1 MSQSEPTYLSVL
13 NEEQRQAVLHGDG
26 PAMVLAGAGSGK
38 TRVLT
43 TRVAYLID
51 QKNIQ
56 PEEIVLLTFTNKA
69 AKEMEER
76 VRVLTGYSLPY
87 AGTFHR
93 LCARLLRRH
102 AELVGLS
109 QSYVIYDSDDQLSL
123 IKLIAKELNL
133 DSKKYHPRALVKSIS
148 ESKQQL
154 ITPEE
159 YEQFARGPFQTTVA
173 RVYRIYEKKLIE
185 AGAVDFDN
193 MLSKVVELFRKNE
206 HIRKQYQQQ
215 WKHVLID
222 EYQDTN
228 HAQYVLT
235 KLIAFPQNN
244 LYVVGDASQAI
255 YGWRGADYRNLLKLR
270 QDFANVE
277 EYRLERNYRSTPSI
291 LEAASNVIRNNTMHP
306 VLELWTDSVDTH
318 KLRVL
323 QANDGTEEAHLV
335 ANIIARE
342 HPDELSDV
350 AILYRTNA
358 QSREFEEALLRK
370 GIPYKLV
377 GGVAFYSRKEIKD
390 ILAYLQLVYQPNDVI
405 SENRVLKL
413 GKRRYAN
420 FTEWRDTVRNL
431 ETGEVTG
438 TTQDL
443 LEGIL
448 KSSNYMDKLD
458 EKDPTDLTRIE
469 NIQELHSVAAQFP
482 ELPLFLEQVAL
493 VGGEREERSSMGEG
507 PAVTLMSLHAAKGL
521 EFPYV
526 FLVGLEEGLFPHSR
540 SLQDREQMEEE
551 RRLCYVG
558 ITRAKSRLVLSY
570 AQRRLLYGNYSQQ
583 MPARFLREIPAHA
596 FEDGASPF
604 GQNARLR
611 SENSHSETPLDDPML
626 DAILDGSMD
635 IDEWLGR

>member
-1 MSQSEPTYLSVL
+1 MSEPVYLAKL
-13 NEEQRQAVLHGDG
+13 NEQQKQAVLHGDG

-51 QKNIQ
+51 QCGIQ

-69 AKEMEER
+69 AREMEDR
-76 VRVLTGYSLPY
+76 VQQLTGSRLPY

-102 AELVGLS
+102 GELVGLS
-109 QSYVIYDSDDQLSL
+109 QSYVIYDGDDQLSL

-133 DSKKYHPRALVKSIS
+133 DNKKHHPRALLKSIS

-154 ITPEE
+154 ISPEE
-159 YEQFARGPFQTTVA
+159 YEQFARGPYQTTVA
-173 RVYRIYEKKLIE
+173 RVYSLYEKRLRE

-193 MLSKVVELFRKNE
+193 LIVKSVELFRKNE
-206 HIRKQYQQQ
+206 AIRKQYQEQ

-228 HAQYVLT
+228 HAQYVFT

-270 QDFANVE
+270 NDFANIE
-277 EYRLERNYRSTPSI
+277 EYRLERNYRSTASI
-291 LEAASNVIRNNTMHP
+291 LEAASNVIRNNTLHP
-306 VLELWTDSVDTH
+306 VLELWTDNPEAE
-318 KLRVL
+318 KLMVIE
-323 QANDGTEEAHLV
+323 ANDGSEEAALV
-335 ANIIARE
+335 TRMISRE
-342 HPDELSDV
+342 YPDELDDV

-358 QSREFEEALLRK
+358 QSREFEEALLRQ
-370 GIPYKLV
+370 GIPYRLV

-390 ILAYLQLVYQPNDVI
+390 ILAYLQLVYQPKDEV

-413 GKRRYAN
+413 GKRRYAD
-420 FTEWRDTVRNL
+420 FTEWRDAVRNL

-438 TTQDL
+438 TSQEL

-448 KSSNYMDKLD
+448 KSTNYMDKLD

-482 ELPLFLEQVAL
+482 ELPMFLEQVAL
-493 VGGEREERSSMGEG
+493 VGGEREDRGGFGEG

-558 ITRAKSRLVLSY
+558 ITRAKQRLVLTY
-570 AQRRLLYGNYSQQ
+570 ARRRLLYGSYSQQ
-583 MPARFLREIPAHA
+583 VPARFLREIPIDV
-596 FEDGASPF
+596 FESGAAPF
-604 GQNARLR
+604 SQHLSSGNAQNRTR
-611 SENSHSETPLDDPML
+611 KETPLDDPML

-635 IDEWLGR
+635 IEEWLSK